1 MNLLG
6 VKEVAKN
13 TLLIQDGHL
22 KIVHPL
28 KILEKG
34 IFDFI
39 VASLLSLLIVIINF
53 FAAEWKVQWSFWMSH
68 TSLIL
73 Q

>member
-22 KIVHPL
+22 KIVHPQ

-34 IFDFI
+34 IFNFI
-39 VASLLSLLIVIINF
+39 VASLLSYFN
-53 FAAEWKVQWSFWMSH
+53 SNY
-68 TSLIL
+68 
-73 Q
+73 